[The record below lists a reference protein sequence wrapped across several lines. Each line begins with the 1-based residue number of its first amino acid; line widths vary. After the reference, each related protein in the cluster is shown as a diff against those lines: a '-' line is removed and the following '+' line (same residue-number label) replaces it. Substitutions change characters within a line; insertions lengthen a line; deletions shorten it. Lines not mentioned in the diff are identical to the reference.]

1 MSQLGIS
8 QRMLET
14 IVLREKLAQSELFKA
29 AAAVSDA
36 AMVIGNET
44 PQAGPQPGPA
54 AEVPLSEEL
63 LARAENP
70 ELAPEDQQAFAEA
83 ADRMKVVDRPSEAA
97 AAQPPPEMQAA
108 PPQAPGEPEAAPPPG
123 AAPPPKMAAAAPK
136 RSDDFGRVVSDRQ
149 KQAEILSTTEERPNS
164 MSGFREWLSSFS

>member
-1 MSQLGIS
+1 MSHFGIS

-14 IVLREKLAQSELFKA
+14 IALREKLAQSELFKA

-44 PQAGPQPGPA
+44 PDAGPQPGPA

-70 ELAPEDQQAFAEA
+70 ELAPEDQQAFLEA
-83 ADRMKVVDRPSEAA
+83 ADRMKMVDRPSEAA
-97 AAQPPPEMQAA
+97 AAPAAPAMQAA
-108 PPQAPGEPEAAPPPG
+108 PAAAPAEAEVPPPAG
-123 AAPPPKMAAAAPK
+123 GAPPPKMAAAQSRRAG
-136 RSDDFGRVVSDRQ
+136 DFGRVVSDRQ

-164 MSGFREWLSSFS
+164 MSGFRNWLSSFS